1 MNNDIQNQFRDLCKN
16 IGWKCTPQRLA
27 VYAYLQQNHTHPSV
41 DVVWDAVRCSQPTIS
56 RESVYRILNE
66 LSEHGIIGRVDH
78 IDNARYDCRI
88 GAHGHFICKS
98 CREISDFDWPDGT
111 QIPPELLARQ
121 VQHIEI
127 RLVGVCPKCAAAH
140 KQKRHPSEKPASERA
155 DTKIGAACFYGDN
168 PQEE

>member
-98 CREISDFDWPDGT
+98 CREFLILISRTGPDT
-111 QIPPELLARQ
+111 AHCCTAI
-121 VQHIEI
+121 QHIEI